1 MAYVVINNIKLRA
14 KPTINQDFQI
24 NAATKPF
31 IGGDGSNTTI
41 TSSGG
46 RKIDIPVHAKEDDI
60 QAIQDLKKIKDPIVL
75 VSESAAKYNGK
86 YYITDIKTG
95 ERKKNIFD
103 VTISL
108 QEYTEYNIT
117 RKTFANW
124 QKPASTSTTT
134 TPTKTTNSTVTA
146 LNKCPTLKYGMR
158 SDCVK
163 TLQKAL
169 KRCGYYVTVNGHALL
184 VDGYFGTYTR
194 TAVKAF
200 QKKKKIKVDGIVGP
214 ITKGKLASC

>member
-1 MAYVVINNIKLRA
+1 MAYVVINNIKLQA

-24 NAATKPF
+24 NAATKPY
-31 IGGDGSNTTI
+31 IGGDGSYTKI

-46 RKIDIPVHAKEDDI
+46 RKLDIPVYATEKDI
-60 QAIQDLKKIKDPIVL
+60 QTIQDLRKQKDPVIL
-75 VSESAAKYNGK
+75 ISESAAQYNGK
-86 YYITDIKTG
+86 YYITDLKTG
-95 ERKKNIFD
+95 EKKKNRFE
-103 VTISL
+103 VTINL

-124 QKPASTSTTT
+124 QKPATTT
-134 TPTKTTNSTVTA
+134 TTNTTSSTVTA

-158 SDCVK
+158 SECVK

-169 KRCGYYVTVNGHALL
+169 KKCGYYVSVNGHSLL

-194 TAVKAF
+194 TAVRAF
-200 QKKKKIKVDGIVGP
+200 QKKKKIVIDGIVGP
-214 ITKGKLASC
+214 QTKAKLASC